1 MPVVALDVKTASGGR
16 VAAAVDVVALEKD
29 DGQERD
35 VPQRADRIGLHADE
49 AQVVAVGRAGR
60 GLVAEQ
66 LQRRSPE
73 GRLVACRQ
81 AEYVVRGDHLRKG
94 MKKRRDFPAPGR
106 ESSGF
111 RPDSPAPLSGVI
123 RCGSARFG
131 AALRPCPFASVR
143 YRSGPARKRQPP
155 DGVIHPTVAVR
166 LLPVGCGRAGCTGPA
181 VYGRHAPVAF
191 AVQALPC
198 TCLHASSACRSPFR
212 LLRRP
217 LLSCNAPISCSWAR
231 ASCSSSCLRAW
242 ASSPLWQPPPDRW
255 RSAAAGFRPAP

>member
-1 MPVVALDVKTASGGR
+1 MAL
-16 VAAAVDVVALEKD
+16 
-29 DGQERD
+29 
-35 VPQRADRIGLHADE
+35 P
-49 AQVVAVGRAGR
+49 
-60 GLVAEQ
+60 
-66 LQRRSPE
+66 
-73 GRLVACRQ
+73 CR
-81 AEYVVRGDHLRKG
+81 
-94 MKKRRDFPAPGR
+94 PA
-106 ESSGF
+106 
-111 RPDSPAPLSGVI
+111 SPASSGVI
-123 RCGSARFG
+123 RRGS
-131 AALRPCPFASVR
+131 ALRPCPFASVR

-166 LLPVGCGRAGCTGPA
+166 LLSVGCGRAGYTGPA

-198 TCLHASSACRSPFR
+198 TCLHASSACRSPCRSPFR